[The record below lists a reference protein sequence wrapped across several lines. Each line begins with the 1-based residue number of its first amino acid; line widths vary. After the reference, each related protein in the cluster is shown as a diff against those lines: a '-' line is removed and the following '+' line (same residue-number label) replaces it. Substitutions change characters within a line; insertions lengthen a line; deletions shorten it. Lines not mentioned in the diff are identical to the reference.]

1 MHEDKND
8 TNTVDARHTNPGGH
22 TRHRNVPRRIR
33 SIVHKE
39 VLHRTGRTSFAQLRN
54 VNSYQELSTEN
65 SETRRDS
72 IQVLALVISCETLC
86 KCLNLGYFEAIKS
99 KRILKVDQ
107 NKFD

>member
-1 MHEDKND
+1 MLDSLPSHSHKENKSRDELSLIK
-8 TNTVDARHTNPGGH
+8 PSC
-22 TRHRNVPRRIR
+22 RNVPRRIR

-54 VNSYQELSTEN
+54 VELSTGN

-99 KRILKVDQ
+99 KRILKVAQ